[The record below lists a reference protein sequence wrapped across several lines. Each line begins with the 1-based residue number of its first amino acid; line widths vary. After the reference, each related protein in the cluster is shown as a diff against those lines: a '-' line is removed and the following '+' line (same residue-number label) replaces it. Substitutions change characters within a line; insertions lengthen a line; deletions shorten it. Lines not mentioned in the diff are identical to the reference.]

1 MTFAILKAC
10 ATLRA
15 KKNIFCLRHSIIIS
29 LFLSGLKMN
38 ELSDLVCSSIDFK
51 FDILLARNNNIF
63 EIMTMDPFDFLLEA
77 GSQAHRESQED
88 DNEDM
93 DILVYLPVNNSHS
106 ELL

>member
-1 MTFAILKAC
+1 
-10 ATLRA
+10 
-15 KKNIFCLRHSIIIS
+15 
-29 LFLSGLKMN
+29 MN

-63 EIMTMDPFDFLLEA
+63 EIMTMDPIDFLLEA
-77 GSQAHRESQED
+77 GGQAHRESQED